1 MAAFKDFE
9 EIVAWQKAIDLS
21 AAIHLKFKDHK
32 DFAFRDQIH
41 RAAISVSNN
50 IAEGFDRGS
59 NADFRRFLR
68 IARGS
73 CNEVRSMVILGSRFG
88 YFTKEEVASYRTEC
102 IRLSGTIQSLIKSM
116 RADALRSFAPWL
128 MPVASW
134 LGLVPAA

>member
-1 MAAFKDFE
+1 MAPFKDFE

-21 AAIHLKFKDHK
+21 AAIHMKFKDHK

-73 CNEVRSMVILGSRFG
+73 CNEVRSMVILGHRFG
-88 YFTKEEVASYRTEC
+88 YFTEAEVMLFRTEC
-102 IRLSGTIQSLIKSM
+102 IRLGGTIQSLIKSM
-116 RADALRSFAPWL
+116 RTDALRSVPPWL
-128 MPVASW
+128 LPVASW
-134 LGLVPAA
+134 FGLVQAG

>member
-59 NADFRRFLR
+59 NTEFRRFLR
-68 IARGS
+68 IARSS
-73 CNEVRSMVILGSRFG
+73 CNEVRSMVILGQRFG
-88 YFTKEEVASYRTEC
+88 YFSEEEVLKYRTDC
-102 IRLSGTIQSLIKSM
+102 IRLNGTIQSLMKSM
-116 RADALRSFAPWL
+116 RVEAIRSLAPWL
-128 MPVASW
+128 VPMASW
-134 LGLVPAA
+134 LGLA